1 MWKLRCFALVVVLL
15 VLETESMV
23 SVRVGHR
30 DGNMEPARKLGQAR
44 NHYSICVVPEIPITP
59 AKVTKPKEP
68 NPRPSESNKG
78 ATEDVQRVLPKD
90 PRDQARLGGFASHYQ
105 NNLSDLSG
113 PKYLSDQ
120 ELADEYAAF
129 NKKLEEHLNDARYKA
144 AKAKLNGV
152 PEFTF
157 KLPSEYV
164 KPTEIQKFK
173 PLISKINSYSHWLVS
188 GCAII
193 QKKEVEVV
201 DLTMTYRIETKKTE
215 SELITDEVSRAF
227 NKELMDFNLT
237 EAHKV
242 RDLKLS
248 AHLEGSVAVYVFKGI
263 FLQSDG
269 SNLEYTKLALKGLFH
284 PINMHI
290 NELKS
295 ETTSWTV
302 YSCDC
307 VRSSKPWI
315 ILKWQLKIEMSQGSE
330 NIKDVM
336 EPFFD
341 ELYSQIRS
349 NDLGEY
355 IFVTHEG
362 LKQDGSRTVVAL
374 IHVDMTS
381 ILINKPDK
389 FYGVEE
395 DLHRIA
401 TNMQKW
407 SDSEELNVVV
417 KSSVE
422 KHITNEFCYSKRK
435 SSARKY
441 FIFPFKLK
449 ITTPF

>member
-1 MWKLRCFALVVVLL
+1 KQLQTLRTPTELDVDLETNVETALFCFGSCPLGFRKQLRKWFLSGYSLL
-15 VLETESMV
+15 IVPILLFQPESETESMV

-30 DGNMEPARKLGQAR
+30 DASVLLLHDREYELGSKSVSNAL
-44 NHYSICVVPEIPITP
+44 IL
-59 AKVTKPKEP
+59 EP
-68 NPRPSESNKG
+68 NPRPSEPNKG
-78 ATEDVQRVLPKD
+78 ATED
-90 PRDQARLGGFASHYQ
+90 G
-105 NNLSDLSG
+105 DLSG

-144 AKAKLNGV
+144 AKAKLNG
-152 PEFTF
+152 
-157 KLPSEYV
+157 
-164 KPTEIQKFK
+164 
-173 PLISKINSYSHWLVS
+173 
-188 GCAII
+188 
-193 QKKEVEVV
+193 

-263 FLQSDG
+263 FLQFDG

-295 ETTSWTV
+295 ETTSWTTNFMPEAFPFHQILRMP
-302 YSCDC
+302 STDTGAKTESNE
-307 VRSSKPWI
+307 SSA
-315 ILKWQLKIEMSQGSE
+315 KWQLKTEMSQGSE

-417 KSSVE
+417 KSSG
-422 KHITNEFCYSKRK
+422 K
-435 SSARKY
+435 
-441 FIFPFKLK
+441 
-449 ITTPF
+449 